1 MLGIVWRVLAAGAVL
16 LVIQGLA
23 SGLTNAL
30 LGPSGVALPPG
41 SLAITWLMAPPPRPV
56 AALAGSSA

>member
-30 LGPSGVALPPG
+30 LSNFIYGA
-41 SLAITWLMAPPPRPV
+41 AIAWLLAPPPRPV